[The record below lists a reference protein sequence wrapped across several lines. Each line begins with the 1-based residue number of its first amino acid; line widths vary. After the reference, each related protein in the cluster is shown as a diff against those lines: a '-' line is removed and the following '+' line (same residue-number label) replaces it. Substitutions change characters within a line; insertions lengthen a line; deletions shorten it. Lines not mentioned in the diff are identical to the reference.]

1 MKPPPQNFWEGLFA
15 AAAEAG
21 PGDRIEMRLLRRHGR
36 PFLVLP
42 RLAGPAAATLD
53 LYPAQTRRARAARA
67 VLRWLCRVSL
77 PLWAGKVSLAVS
89 PADPFVKFLA
99 SLTAEPAQGLP
110 TLGILA
116 GNPMSQGQRLLL
128 LVFDARQRPVAV
140 VKAGLSEQARG
151 LIEKEESFL
160 AAVPA
165 GTRAV
170 PRLRGTFQSTR
181 LRALA
186 LDFFAGN
193 SPRLAQEA
201 ALPSLLESWG
211 DPGRTI
217 AVNET
222 PDWARLEAACSGNDL
237 FAEVA
242 TSLRDRTVH
251 PTIHHGDLA
260 PWNIKVSSTGA
271 WTVLDWE
278 RGELTGIPGWD
289 WFHYV
294 IQNAILVGRL
304 RTSGLVQQ
312 IEGLL
317 GSKAFQRYA
326 VRGGIVG
333 CERELALAYL
343 LHVVEVI
350 KPSEGLG
357 PTRDLLRHLRCRVG
371 QDSRH
376 K

>member
-1 MKPPPQNFWEGLFA
+1 MG
-15 AAAEAG
+15 
-21 PGDRIEMRLLRRHGR
+21 
-36 PFLVLP
+36 
-42 RLAGPAAATLD
+42 
-53 LYPAQTRRARAARA
+53 LYPAQTRRARAARTL
-67 VLRWLCRVSL
+67 LRWLFRASL
-77 PLWAGKVSLAVS
+77 PLGPGKVSLAVS
-89 PADPFVKFLA
+89 PADPFVKFLT

-116 GNPMSQGQRLLL
+116 GNPMSEGQRLLL

-170 PRLRGTFQSTR
+170 PRLRGAFQSAR

-186 LDFFAGN
+186 LDFFAGD
-193 SPRLAQEA
+193 SPRPRQEA
-201 ALPSLLESWG
+201 ALPPLLESWG
-211 DPGRTI
+211 DPGRTV

-222 PDWARLEAACSGNDL
+222 PNWARLEAACSGNGL
-237 FAEVA
+237 FAMVA
-242 TSLRDRTVH
+242 VSLRGRTVH

-260 PWNIKVSSTGA
+260 PWNIRVSPTGA

-294 IQNAILVGRL
+294 IQSAILVGRL
-304 RTSGLVQQ
+304 PTSGLVQR

-317 GSKAFQRYA
+317 GSETFQQYA

-333 CERELALAYL
+333 RERELALAYL

-350 KPSEGLG
+350 KPSEGLA
-357 PTRDLLRHLRCRVG
+357 PTRDLLRALSACWRKDLEGV
-371 QDSRH
+371 
-376 K
+376 